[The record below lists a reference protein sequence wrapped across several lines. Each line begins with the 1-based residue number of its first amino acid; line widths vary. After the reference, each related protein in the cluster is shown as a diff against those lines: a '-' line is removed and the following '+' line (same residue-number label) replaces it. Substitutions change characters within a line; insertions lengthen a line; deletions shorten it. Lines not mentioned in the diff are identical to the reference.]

1 MIFSVVTTDD
11 LSEFMDDLYTH
22 GQQLQESDPQT
33 VYYIEAF
40 TGDRLQWTEWATDEE
55 ERESLIRDA
64 VAAGFTYTVE
74 TEVR

>member
-1 MIFSVVTTDD
+1 MDFHTIT
-11 LSEFMDDLYTH
+11 LNQYEFMQDM
-22 GQQLQESDPQT
+22 LQETDPQT

-40 TGDRLQWTEWATDEE
+40 TGNRLQWTEWATDEE

-74 TEVR
+74 TEVQ